1 MIGLAMMLAAQVA
14 SDNADLRGT
23 VGMCIRW
30 DGPAHIG
37 DAVVVVS
44 SGNPTLDAA
53 MPATVK
59 AMEWK
64 RPNPPYSGSWIGI
77 TFAVAEGTTNMPL
90 PDCTKYPL
98 PKP

>member
-1 MIGLAMMLAAQVA
+1 MIGLLIMLAFQATD
-14 SDNADLRGT
+14 DNADLRGT

-30 DGPAHIG
+30 DGPEHIG

-59 AMEWK
+59 AMKWN
-64 RPNPPYSGSWIGI
+64 RPNPPYSGGWIGI
-77 TFAVAEGTTNMPL
+77 NFAVAGGATDSAL
-90 PDCTKYPL
+90 PDCTKYEL
-98 PKP
+98 PKR